1 MLNHS
6 GIAACFEHF
15 DLLTVNDLN
24 YETNP
29 IKGRNA
35 FQKNDPC
42 TPTRTLLEGGKGS
55 LGP

>member
-1 MLNHS
+1 MLNHTS
-6 GIAACFEHF
+6 IAACFEHS

-24 YETNP
+24 YMPDP
-29 IKGRNA
+29 IKGRHA
-35 FQKNDPC
+35 FQNNDPC